1 MRQHDI
7 LQRFLFED
15 TGVRG
20 VMVSLD
26 ATLRAVLDRHNYPPA
41 IHGPLG
47 QAMAAAALLGSTIKF
62 DGSLILQVQG
72 DGPVHMLVAQMTHD
86 GHLRGLARWR
96 GDAEHIAVDDMFGA
110 GRLVI
115 TIEPGKG
122 KESYQGIVSL
132 QGTQLAESI
141 DTYFALSEQL
151 PTRVWLAADE
161 SRAVGML
168 IQELPHEERDPEV
181 WNTVVHLASTVTSKE
196 LLHLPANEI
205 LYRLFHEEDMRI
217 FEPEPL
223 SFRCTCSRHRIEE
236 VLLALGY
243 DEVHETLREQ
253 GAIKVNCEFCNQHY
267 EFDAVDVEALFA
279 ADTPPSVPTTRH

>member
-26 ATLRAVLDRHNYPPA
+26 ATLRAVLDRHDYPPA
-41 IHGPLG
+41 IRGPLG
-47 QAMAAAALLGSTIKF
+47 EAMVAAALLGSTIKF
-62 DGSLILQVQG
+62 EGSLILQVQG
-72 DGPVHMLVAQMTHD
+72 EGPVHMLVAQFTSD

-96 GDAEHIAVDDMFGA
+96 GDPEQMDAERLFGD

-132 QGTQLAESI
+132 EGTQLANSI

-151 PTRVWLAADE
+151 PTRVWLAADGA
-161 SRAVGML
+161 RAVGML
-168 IQELPHEERDPEV
+168 IQELPRDEPDPEA
-181 WNTVVHLASTVTSKE
+181 WNTVVHLASTVTSRE
-196 LLHLPANEI
+196 LLQLPATEI
-205 LYRLFHEEDMRI
+205 LHRLFHEEDVRI

-223 SFRCTCSRHRIEE
+223 SFRCTCSRQRIEE
-236 VLLALGY
+236 VLVALGY
-243 DEVHETLREQ
+243 DEVHETLQEQ
-253 GAIKVNCEFCNQHY
+253 GAISVDCEFCNQHY
-267 EFDAVDVEALFA
+267 EFDSVDVEALFA
-279 ADTPPSVPTTRH
+279 AATAPVVPTTRH

>member
-26 ATLRAVLDRHNYPPA
+26 ATLRAVLDRHEYPPA
-41 IHGPLG
+41 IGGPLG
-47 QAMAAAALLGSTIKF
+47 EAMVAAALLGSTIKF
-62 DGSLILQVQG
+62 EGSLILQVQG
-72 DGPVHMLVAQMTHD
+72 DGPVHMLVAQFTSE
-86 GHLRGLARWR
+86 GHLRGLARWQ
-96 GDAEHIAVDDMFGA
+96 GDPQAADGLFGD

-122 KESYQGIVSL
+122 KESYQGIVAL
-132 QGTQLAESI
+132 EGAQLANSI

-151 PTRVWLAADE
+151 PTRVWLAADA

-168 IQELPHEERDPEV
+168 IQELPREEHDPEI
-181 WNTVVHLASTVTSKE
+181 WNTVVHLASTVTSRE
-196 LLHLPANEI
+196 LLQLPAAEI
-205 LYRLFHEEDMRI
+205 LHRLFHEEDVRI

-236 VLLALGY
+236 VLVALGY
-243 DEVHETLREQ
+243 DEVHDTLREQ
-253 GAIKVNCEFCNQHY
+253 GSIKVDCEFCNQHY
-267 EFDAVDVEALFA
+267 EFDAVDIEALFA
-279 ADTPPSVPTTRH
+279 VTTAPVVPTTRH